1 MILFQLSPLD
11 PQPLARLVFNEVPAV
26 KKSQIPIP
34 ATLFETELATSADTA
49 MLVRLVFGFD
59 LRRVVCRLNCPDFRL
74 RVAMCLWRHYRR
86 YKTAEY

>member
-1 MILFQLSPLD
+1 MILLKLSPLD
-11 PQPLARLVFNEVPAV
+11 AQPLAPLVFNEVPAV

-59 LRRVVCRLNCPDFRL
+59 LRVRVDFLNCPLRL
-74 RVAMCLWRHYRR
+74 RAAIIRCDCGLVH
-86 YKTAEY
+86 